1 MALPP
6 AELMAALN
14 TALIVVSGTF
24 LALGYLLIRRRQIRW
39 HRRAMLTATTFAGLF
54 LVMYV
59 ARYVLYA
66 PRLFA
71 GQGAVRALYLA
82 ILVSHTVLA
91 IAVGPLV
98 LVTLRR
104 AVRRDYQRHR
114 RLARVTLPIWLY
126 VAITGWV
133 IYAMLHAF

>member
-1 MALPP
+1 VALPP

-24 LALGYLLIRRRQIRW
+24 LALGYLLIRRRQIGW